1 MTSWRAGCRAVADSF
16 DEAGEAL
23 FALTRL
29 PPSRGKAARTRNA
42 IERLHEECTRRI
54 TTQTVL
60 PSGETAAMP
69 FWVLFA
75 SGQIT
80 LRTVDRWQTIA
91 QPIADRV
98 VHLAA

>member
-23 FALTRL
+23 FALTRR
-29 PPSRGKAARTRNA
+29 PPSQETSARTTNA